1 MIVILHCANNNLIW
15 FPFLCNKMSLTSIFT
30 ILRSLEIPVAST
42 TVSPTISS
50 TSSIS
55 IVSTPPPTPECRFK
69 NLPISRDRFWNKQLQ
84 GHVIWHQ
91 YVLSE
96 VMCEDLCLRAPR
108 CVAYNYQYSAEAGV
122 KERQCELMNEVAE
135 IQDRPGYS
143 FRLFEHERA
152 RKVSVICDQKLLSC
166 NDYVES
172 IPSPT
177 ILRPTYPLRGELPYQ
192 SHVVLV
198 ENIVK
203 HPLKLRKSISEV
215 VA

>member
-1 MIVILHCANNNLIW
+1 MIVILCCANNNLIW

-30 ILRSLEIPVAST
+30 ILRSLEIPVASAT
-42 TVSPTISS
+42 ISPTISS

-55 IVSTPPPTPECRFK
+55 IVSTPAPTPECRFK
-69 NLPISRDRFWNKQLQ
+69 HLPISRDRFWNKQLQ

-91 YVLSE
+91 YVLTE
-96 VMCEDLCLRAPR
+96 VMCEDLCLRVPR

-135 IQDRPGYS
+135 IKDRPGYS

-152 RKVSVICDQKLLSC
+152 RKVSAIYDQNCFLVIIMWSQSPPLPSSDLHILSEV
-166 NDYVES
+166 NSLSKATWYS
-172 IPSPT
+172 LNT
-177 ILRPTYPLRGELPYQ
+177 LQ
-192 SHVVLV
+192 
-198 ENIVK
+198 N
-203 HPLKLRKSISEV
+203 ISEV